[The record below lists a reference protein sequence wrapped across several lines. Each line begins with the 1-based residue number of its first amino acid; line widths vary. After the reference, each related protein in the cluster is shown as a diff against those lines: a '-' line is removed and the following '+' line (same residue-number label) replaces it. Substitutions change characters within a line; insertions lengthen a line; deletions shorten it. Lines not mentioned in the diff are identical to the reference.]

1 MARRPKDSDSDGK
14 VLYTVLSVDRA
25 AAILKAF
32 TIEKPQLT
40 LQELSNRT
48 GLHKVTAFR
57 FLAALERTGFI
68 SKSPSS
74 GKYSLGY
81 AVINLAEV
89 ASKSQSP
96 LREAA
101 LPVMHRLRDALGESV
116 SLDVRA
122 GDFHYRIERVEQL
135 DHPVAPRLPLAIPLP
150 LYAGTAGRALLAS
163 LPDDQ
168 LDEYLGRTKLEKVTP
183 STISDPV
190 KLRADV
196 KKIRRAGYA
205 ETFEGRASAVASVSA
220 AIFDDSGRALGTL
233 SVSVPA
239 YRYTPMLRKRSIDAV
254 LTGAGEL
261 SAGSQPTVIRGRRAG

>member
-1 MARRPKDSDSDGK
+1 MPRRAKAEGDGEGK

-32 TIEKPQLT
+32 TSEHPALT
-40 LQELSNRT
+40 LQEVSVRT

-68 SKSPSS
+68 SKSAS
-74 GKYSLGY
+74 GKYGLGY

-89 ASKSQSP
+89 ASKAQSP
-96 LREAA
+96 LRESA
-101 LPVMHRLRDALGESV
+101 LPVMHRMRDSLGESV

-135 DHPVAPRLPLAIPLP
+135 DGPVAPRLPLAIPLP
-150 LYAGTAGRALLAS
+150 LYAGTAGRALLAA
-163 LPDDQ
+163 LPDSQ

-183 STISDPV
+183 STVSDPV
-190 KLRADV
+190 KLRAEI
-196 KKIRRAGYA
+196 KKIRRKGYS
-205 ETFEGRASAVASVSA
+205 ETFEGRNSAVASVSA
-220 AIFDDSGRALGTL
+220 AILDDSGTALGTL

-239 YRYTPMLRKRSIDAV
+239 YRYAPTLRKRSVAAV
-254 LTGAGEL
+254 LQGVREL
-261 SAGSQPTVIRGRRAG
+261 SARSQSDAAGQRRAG